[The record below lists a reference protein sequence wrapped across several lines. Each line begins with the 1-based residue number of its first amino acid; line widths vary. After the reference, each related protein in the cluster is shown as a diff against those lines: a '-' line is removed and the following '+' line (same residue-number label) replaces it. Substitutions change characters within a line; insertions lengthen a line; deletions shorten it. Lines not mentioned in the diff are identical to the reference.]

1 MTTYTIQ
8 KYEASFYVSWNQF
21 VSKSQN
27 GTFLFHRDFMEYHQ
41 DRFQDFS
48 LLVFE
53 GTKIVALLPA
63 NHVGD
68 AVYSHQGLTYGG
80 LLYKD
85 LKLAKVLEI
94 VKQILFF
101 LHTQG
106 FQTLQVKC
114 IPSMYTK
121 KPSEELGYALFLLNA
136 KLLRRDTLAVLNM
149 NQKTDI
155 SKGRLEGVSKGI
167 KFGLKVVEEP
177 NFDSFWNTIL
187 IPNLHR
193 KHQTK
198 PVHSVEEIV
207 LLHQKF
213 PQNIRQFNVYFQGKI
228 VAGTTIFE
236 SDLVAHAQ
244 YISANEDKNE
254 LGSLDFLY
262 HHLITHVFQEKAFF
276 DFGISNEEQGRKL
289 NNGLSFWKESF
300 GASTLLQDFYEVQIS
315 NFNLLDNV
323 IL

>member
-21 VSKSQN
+21 VSESQN

-53 GTKIVALLPA
+53 GKKIVALLPA
-63 NHVGD
+63 NRVGD
-68 AVYSHQGLTYGG
+68 TVYSHQGLTYGG

-85 LKLAKVLEI
+85 LKLAKVIEI
-94 VKQILFF
+94 VKQILVF
-101 LHTQG
+101 LHLQG
-106 FQTLQVKC
+106 FQTLQVKS
-114 IPSMYTK
+114 IPSIYTK
-121 KPSEELGYALFLLNA
+121 KPSEELGYAFFLLNA
-136 KLLRRDTLAVLNM
+136 KLFRRDTLAVINM
-149 NQKTDI
+149 NQKAII

-167 KFGLKVVEEP
+167 KLGLKVVEESH
-177 NFDSFWNTIL
+177 FDTFWNTIL

-193 KHQTK
+193 KHHAN
-198 PVHSVEEIV
+198 PVHTLAEIT

-213 PQNIRQFNVYFQGKI
+213 PQNIRQFNVYYQGGI

-236 SDLVAHAQ
+236 SDQVAHAQ

-262 HHLITHVFQEKAFF
+262 HQLITHVFQEKSFF

-300 GASTLLQDFYEVQIS
+300 GASTLLQDFYEVEI
-315 NFNLLDNV
+315 NNYNLLENV
-323 IL
+323 LL